1 MSVIDEI
8 KTTDMKATN
17 FPANLFDKHGTSIN
31 EDDVIF
37 NGEHYFR
44 IYWNKKQPQ
53 VEAISPTYGYLHN
66 LSQKDLS
73 TFERIG
79 TFKECEHLLIVD

>member
-1 MSVIDEI
+1 MEKSG
-8 KTTDMKATN
+8 KCK
-17 FPANLFDKHGTSIN
+17 FPQNLVDKNGTSIN

-66 LSQKDLS
+66 LIPDDVAKFERAG
-73 TFERIG
+73 TFE
-79 TFKECEHLLIVD
+79 ECEHLMAID

>member
-1 MSVIDEI
+1 
-8 KTTDMKATN
+8 MKANN
-17 FPANLFDKHGTSIN
+17 FPTDLVDKHGTSIN

-44 IYWNKKQPQ
+44 IYWNEKQPQ
-53 VEAISPTYGYLHN
+53 VEAISPTHGYLHN
-66 LSQKDLS
+66 LSQSDLS

-79 TFKECEHLLIVD
+79 TFVECEYLMFGDAEKIQP

>member
-1 MSVIDEI
+1 
-8 KTTDMKATN
+8 MKEQK
-17 FPANLFDKHGTSIN
+17 FPELFDKYSKKIN

-44 IYWNKKQPQ
+44 IYWNEKQPQ

-66 LSQKDLS
+66 LTQKDVS
-73 TFERIG
+73 MFERIG
-79 TFKECEHLLIVD
+79 TFNENEHLMIVD